1 MSETKTIRGAAA
13 AFGTLALGALAFLS
27 GHGCG
32 SVSNDRQDAINQ
44 ATTAACNRY
53 QACGLI
59 SNASTASYATI
70 SDCQSEWNDR
80 FTKQWTQA
88 QCQGRI
94 DKSMLNVCIEGI
106 DSTSCTSVLDVLNTF
121 YVTCSVANVCDVHD
135 AGTG

>member
-1 MSETKTIRGAAA
+1 MTETKTIRGAAA
-13 AFGTLALGALAFLS
+13 GFGMLVIGTAAFLF

-44 ATTAACNRY
+44 ATASACNRY

-59 SNASTASYATI
+59 GSASTASYASI
-70 SDCQSEWNDR
+70 SDCQADWKNK
-80 FTKQWTQA
+80 FTTQWTQA

-94 DKSMLNVCIEGI
+94 DKTMLNVCIEGI
-106 DSTSCTSVLDVLNTF
+106 DSTSCTNVLDVLNTF